1 MSVLGGGKDRQWLE
15 PLDEEGYRRTDE
27 PSLDG
32 MVGTHTGAHVGL
44 NLLAPQE
51 GMEYVWERNN
61 PADILRA
68 RQQGG
73 QVVAAEDPER
83 SVMREATDVDYTP
96 LDSAEIYKDVV
107 LVRYPAEAVR
117 RRREH
122 IQQKSEALQRGGA
135 RDFADRATSMER
147 ELAQGLPTRFR
158 RADHRVD
165 FTDAEGQL
173 VDQWTPESGIID
185 KG

>member
-1 MSVLGGGKDRQWLE
+1 MTTMGGGKDREWLE
-15 PLDEEGYRRTDE
+15 PLDAGGRRQTED
-27 PSLDG
+27 PSLDN
-32 MVGTHTGAHVGL
+32 MVGTHAGSYVGL
-44 NLLAPQE
+44 NLLGAQE

-61 PADILRA
+61 PADVLRA

-73 QVVAAEDPER
+73 QVVGPDDPER
-83 SVMREATDVDYTP
+83 SVMREATNVDYTP
-96 LDSAEIYKDVV
+96 LDGSEIYKDVV

-122 IQQKSEALQRGGA
+122 IQQKAESMQRGGA

-165 FTDAEGQL
+165 FTDSEGQL